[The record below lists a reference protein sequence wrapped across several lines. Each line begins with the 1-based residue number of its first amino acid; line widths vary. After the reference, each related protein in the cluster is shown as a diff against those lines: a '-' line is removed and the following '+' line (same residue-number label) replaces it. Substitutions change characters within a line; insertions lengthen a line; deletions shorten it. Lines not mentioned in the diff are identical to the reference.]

1 MIGRYGVEFV
11 DGATGANNPVLEL
24 WNEAQHIWGPQPLGS
39 RVKCLVSIG
48 TGVPSLKA
56 FQDNVI
62 HIHETL
68 TALATETEQT
78 AEKFRRA
85 RPELDE
91 TGRYYRFN
99 VTHGLEGIGLEEP
112 KKKKEIAAATQRYLE
127 LQDVLKRMQACTDN
141 MAGRECQ
148 Y

>member
-1 MIGRYGVEFV
+1 M
-11 DGATGANNPVLEL
+11 
-24 WNEAQHIWGPQPLGS
+24 
-39 RVKCLVSIG
+39 SIG
-48 TGVPSLKA
+48 TGVPLLKA
-56 FQDNVI
+56 FRDNVI

-99 VTHGLEGIGLEEP
+99 VEPGLEGIGLEEP

-127 LQDVLKRMQACTDN
+127 LQNILKRMQACSDN
-141 MAGRECQ
+141 IAARECQ